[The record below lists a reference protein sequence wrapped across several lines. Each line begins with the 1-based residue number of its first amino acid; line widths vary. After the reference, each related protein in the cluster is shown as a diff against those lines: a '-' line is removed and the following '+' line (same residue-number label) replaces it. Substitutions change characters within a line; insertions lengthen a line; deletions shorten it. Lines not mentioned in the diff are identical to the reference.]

1 VIYQLSIF
9 TDYPGR
15 VGAHIE
21 RYREHTCRLLEKHGM
36 KVVGCWTC
44 VDAEQCD
51 QVVSLT
57 AHESADGLRA
67 AQAAFNADPEVQA
80 MVAQSERD
88 GPIIRHRERWILQPV
103 DFSPLK

>member
-1 VIYQLSIF
+1 MIYQLRIF

-15 VGAHIE
+15 VGAHVE
-21 RYREHTCRLLEKHGM
+21 RFRDHTCRLLERHGM

-44 VDAEQCD
+44 VDAAQRD
-51 QVVSLT
+51 QVVFLS
-57 AHESADGLRA
+57 AHQSAEGLRA

-80 MVAQSERD
+80 IVAQSERD
-88 GPIIRHRERWILQPV
+88 GPIIRHRERWILQPA